1 MVWRLRMVGSAFAVV
16 IALMLLASFISSFV
30 VSADAQW
37 VSMAIFIVLWVGVT
51 ALALFRADLQ
61 ALWSARKGG

>member
-1 MVWRLRMVGSAFAVV
+1 MVGSAFAVV